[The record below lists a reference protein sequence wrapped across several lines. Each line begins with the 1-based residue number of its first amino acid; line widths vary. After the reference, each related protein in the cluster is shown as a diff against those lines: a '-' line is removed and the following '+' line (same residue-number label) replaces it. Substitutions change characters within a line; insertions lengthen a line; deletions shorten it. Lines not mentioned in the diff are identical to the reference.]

1 MNMESIMNADIFF
14 FITAI
19 AEVILTILIA
29 IILFYI
35 IQILANFRA
44 ISDIL
49 RNGTENAE
57 EHIETLGKNLA
68 KNPFFKMFFG
78 KKKTTKNTKSKN

>member
-19 AEVILTILIA
+19 AVVILTILIA
-29 IILFYI
+29 IIFFYI

-57 EHIETLGKNLA
+57 EHIETLGKNLS
-68 KNPFFKMFFG
+68 KNPFVKMFF
-78 KKKTTKNTKSKN
+78 KKKNTNKKSKTKN

>member
-1 MNMESIMNADIFF
+1 MQIFS

-19 AEVILTILIA
+19 AVVILTILIA
-29 IILFYI
+29 IILLYYSDFM
-35 IQILANFRA
+35 NFRA

-57 EHIETLGKNLA
+57 EHIETLVKI
-68 KNPFFKMFFG
+68 
-78 KKKTTKNTKSKN
+78 